1 MKLVA
6 ILSNRKKLSAS
17 SSVRHS
23 LNVSR
28 KDEVTVIGNDGQ
40 NIRMRIYRIP
50 LHAAGLEAVTKTRGI
65 YMNKRIMS
73 ELGIRQGDM
82 VTVQRESY
90 IASREPARERAA
102 LPATSSNGG
111 GVGSKILGVLSR
123 TAKSTKEIAE
133 AAGLT
138 TQQVRDALRNLE
150 KKGAVSRDES
160 NGLKFA
166 KA

>member
-23 LNVSR
+23 LNVQR
-28 KDEVTVIGNDGQ
+28 KDDVTVIGIDGL
-40 NIRMRIYRIP
+40 NVRMRIYRIP

-82 VTVQRESY
+82 VTAQRAVY
-90 IASREPARERAA
+90 AAPRDDRPA
-102 LPATSSNGG
+102 LPSSNGG
-111 GVGSKILGVLSR
+111 GGIGSKILGVLSR

-138 TQQVRDALRNLE
+138 TQQVRDAIRNLE
-150 KKGAVSRDES
+150 KKGTVSRDES